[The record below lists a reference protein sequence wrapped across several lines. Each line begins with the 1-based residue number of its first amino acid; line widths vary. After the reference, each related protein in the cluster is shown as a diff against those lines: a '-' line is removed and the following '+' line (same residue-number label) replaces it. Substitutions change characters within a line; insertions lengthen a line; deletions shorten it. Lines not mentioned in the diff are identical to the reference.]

1 MRKPMGIAMVVAFT
15 TFGAMA
21 APLTKEEY
29 KAGRARIAAEAQAER
44 QKCGSRYGNAANMC
58 IAHARG
64 DQRVARAE
72 LEAAYKPTPRKN
84 YDAAIARARAAEAIA
99 REECD
104 QKAREM
110 RKACV
115 KDAKAA
121 TARAR
126 TEAAQAM
133 TTQK

>member
-1 MRKPMGIAMVVAFT
+1 MSIAMIAAFAA
-15 TFGAMA
+15 FGATA

-29 KAGRARIAAEAQAER
+29 KAGRARIAAQAQAER
-44 QKCGSRYGNAANMC
+44 QKCGSRYGNAADMC
-58 IAHARG
+58 VARARG

-84 YDAAIARARAAEAIA
+84 YEAAIARARAAEAIA
-99 REECD
+99 KEECD
-104 QKAREM
+104 EKAREM

-115 KDAKAA
+115 GEAKAVF
-121 TARAR
+121 ARAKV
-126 TEAAQAM
+126 EAMQAM